1 MKRFSILKTALLAA
15 APLLLASCTVEEP
28 NPDYSSA
35 GSGSSQI
42 PCYYDSYRLSSVDN
56 VSFTYGNVVVPTLPT
71 EITEHITDVH
81 APYQRFWTLAYNS
94 DSRLSSITVR
104 YTEHSENSNRPD
116 FSYGSIDV
124 TETWKNIVLNDNGA
138 ILSADIETYKYG
150 EYYDNNYNPTTIDET
165 TVSNAS
171 FSYNTKGELT
181 SRSIGELTLN
191 YVWENGNLTS
201 AELENGST
209 VEYTYSDYNDI
220 LNTARR
226 WDPCQPFVNILQ
238 HFGFFGVGPR
248 QFMKSVTVY
257 SDGYSESARFVYEV
271 EQSAFKQRT
280 LFEGTST
287 NSGGTIYYNYE
298 RYYTL

>member
-15 APLLLASCTVEEP
+15 APLLLASCTVDEP
-28 NPDYSSA
+28 NPDYSST

-56 VSFTYGNVVVPTLPT
+56 VSFTYGNVLVPTLPT
-71 EITEHITDVH
+71 AINEWINDVRE
-81 APYQRFWTLAYNS
+81 PYQRNWSLAYDS
-94 DSRLSSITVR
+94 DSKLSSITVT
-104 YTEHSENSNRPD
+104 YTDYGENSTRS
-116 FSYGSIDV
+116 FAYGSIDV
-124 TETWKNIVLNDNGA
+124 KETWKNIVLNDNGA

-150 EYYDNNYNPTTIDET
+150 EYYDDNYNSHSVDET

-201 AELENGST
+201 AQLEDGST

-248 QFMKSVTVY
+248 QFMKSATLY
-257 SDGYSESARFVYEV
+257 SDGYSESSRFVYEV

-280 LFEGTST
+280 IFEGTST
-287 NSGGTIYYNYE
+287 NSSGTIYYNYD